1 VRLRA
6 AWLAL
11 ATACSSNSGARS
23 VAEQNTE
30 TADGGG
36 ESSEQAGV
44 PVQVSLVTR
53 TDLAVTAA
61 GPGQTNAL
69 EQQKVRAP
77 FRGTLTDLLVQD
89 GDKVRDRQV
98 LGHVLAIETE
108 AALNGAQMMLRAA
121 HTPQEREDAER
132 ALQIARKSM
141 VKTALRAPEAGV
153 VVAHGADEG
162 ALVTADQDI
171 ISLAAADSIVFIANI
186 AQSDL
191 ARVRPTQPVTVEVP
205 ALNKKLNGRV
215 HFILPAASP
224 KDSSAPVRIDFDKS
238 QNPLA
243 VGLVGTA
250 EITVE
255 VHRQA
260 TAVPAAA
267 VLRDDINGIT
277 RVATV
282 DSSSKAHWIQVK
294 TGIADHGLIEIL
306 SPTLEPGTRVISSGQ
321 VGLPDGSQVRVE
333 Q

>member
-1 VRLRA
+1 MLVV
-6 AWLAL
+6 
-11 ATACSSNSGARS
+11 ATACTSSSGARS
-23 VAEQNTE
+23 TAEQNTE
-30 TADGGG
+30 GADGGD
-36 ESSEQAGV
+36 SSEQAGV
-44 PVQVSLVTR
+44 PVQVSPVTR
-53 TDLAVTAA
+53 TDLAVSAA

-108 AALNGAQMMLRAA
+108 AALIGAQTMLKAA
-121 HTPQEREDAER
+121 NTPQDRQDAER
-132 ALQIARKSM
+132 ALQIARRSM
-141 VKTALRAPEAGV
+141 VKAALRAPEAGV
-153 VVAHGADEG
+153 VIAHGADEG

-171 ISLAAADSIVFIANI
+171 ISLAAGDSIVFIANI

-191 ARVRPTQPVTVEVP
+191 ARIRPTQPATVDIP
-205 ALNKKLNGRV
+205 ALNRKLEGRV
-215 HFILPAASP
+215 HFTMPGASA
-224 KDSSAPVRIDFDKS
+224 KDSSAPVRIDFVKS

-243 VGLVGTA
+243 VGLFGTA
-250 EITVE
+250 EITVD

-260 TAVPAAA
+260 TSVPSAA

-282 DSSSKAHWIQVK
+282 DSSGKAHWIQVK
-294 TGIADHGLIEIL
+294 TGIVDHGLVEIL
-306 SPTLEPGTRVISSGQ
+306 SPPLEPGTRVISSGQ